1 MTLPQRAAVT
11 SELLDL
17 LRDEY
22 ALDWDGDTVDLGG
35 SNNLNLQL
43 PVEDGRTDGYVAR
56 IYCPWT
62 SPARLRGIQ
71 LARFTLVGEGLPFA
85 ETIATRDGETI
96 VEHDGRVI
104 EVERFVGGDVMDL
117 DDGLE
122 VGLPVLARIHEVL
135 AELDPPP
142 GSSIAPWPNHVEAEA
157 AYAWTHQGT
166 AALRA
171 GSPSDTDLLV
181 AGLAEDLAAE
191 LADVELPLHLDIWHQ
206 LVHGDFWDNN
216 VLLRE
221 GEIVTVLDLDFM
233 GERPRI
239 DDLALTLYYT
249 SSALGLDYPS
259 AERIARLALLVDLYD
274 DALTD
279 ELSDEER
286 AALPY
291 AIARTVLCFV
301 GKLALIDD
309 REQRARIV
317 DAIRPDLEW
326 SLDIVRDPHR
336 WRDAFAG

>member
-1 MTLPQRAAVT
+1 VTLPQRAAVT
-11 SELLDL
+11 PELLDM

-22 ALDWDGDTVDLGG
+22 AIDWDGDPVDLGG

-43 PVEDGRTDGYVAR
+43 PADADRADGYVAR

-85 ETIATRDGETI
+85 ETMATRDGETI
-96 VEHDGRVI
+96 VEHEGRVV
-104 EVERFVGGDVMDL
+104 EVEQFVAGDAMDL

-122 VGLPVLARIHEVL
+122 IGVPVLARIHEVL
-135 AELDPPP
+135 ADLDPPP
-142 GSSIAPWPNHVEAEA
+142 GASIAPWPNHVEAEA
-157 AYAWTHQGT
+157 AYAWAHQGT
-166 AALRA
+166 AALRTA
-171 GSPSDTDLLV
+171 SPSGTDLLV

-191 LADVELPLHLDIWHQ
+191 LADAELPLHLEIWHQ

-216 VLLRE
+216 VLFRD

-249 SSALGLDYPS
+249 SSTLGVDYPT

-274 DALTD
+274 DALT
-279 ELSDEER
+279 EKLSDDER

-291 AIARTVLCFV
+291 AIARTVLSFV
-301 GKLALIDD
+301 GKLALVDD

-317 DAIRPDLEW
+317 EELRPDLEW
-326 SLDIVRDPHR
+326 SVDIVRDPNR
-336 WRDAFAG
+336 WQDAFAG